1 MTGELLNISDAYSHP
16 LFYKGVDE
24 ATGFVTRY
32 NDSEKLNL
40 HPNYLPCI
48 RNILCIPIKDDNEV
62 VGIAQLC
69 NKINGMQ
76 FTPCDEEIAIAF
88 SIFCGISII
97 HSLMYKKVQDAQSRS
112 KLSNELM
119 MYHMKVSKV
128 RIVDYLNFIFL
139 LLVQVSPEDLARLVE
154 APLPV
159 LDEQFSSFS
168 FIPRSIPFEDSSV
181 YTLAMFEDLGLAQRL
196 RVGREVL
203 AK

>member
-1 MTGELLNISDAYSHP
+1 MICIHCLIQ
-16 LFYKGVDE
+16 
-24 ATGFVTRY
+24 FV
-32 NDSEKLNL
+32 L
-40 HPNYLPCI
+40 CI

-119 MYHMKVSKV
+119 MYHMKAS
-128 RIVDYLNFIFL
+128 RAHLHFFVDLTSSL
-139 LLVQVSPEDLARLVE
+139 LD
-154 APLPV
+154 
-159 LDEQFSSFS
+159 
-168 FIPRSIPFEDSSV
+168 
-181 YTLAMFEDLGLAQRL
+181 
-196 RVGREVL
+196 
-203 AK
+203 